1 MDLKHYIFFTV
12 DIHPIGGTSSLAAGR
27 ARYLER
33 NGWKVTIF
41 FTGSPHGESD
51 IPSLTKYVSGCGFAE
66 MWEYRPYRMSK
77 QYRDE
82 ILDKMVKILQ
92 IDSTIPNEILIE
104 SHDDFV
110 AYWAEL
116 LAEKVH
122 GRHFYLTCNEA
133 FRTPWSA
140 FDENLDFFLFKYQRH
155 EIFGSIGA
163 LQKLF
168 GGYRGME
175 NFERFV
181 PEGVSVA
188 KEEDAIQDVENQ
200 DVELKTRGGGADFSI
215 AYAGR
220 TEKQYVPAIFRGIA
234 DFSKSHP
241 DKKIR
246 FIIVGKLWNQDQLS
260 MFNGISNI
268 EIIPLGNLIP
278 IPRFLFD
285 RLDVV
290 CAGSQTAIFC
300 SYENVPVIIANA
312 HGDTTP
318 GCLYFDTNETVHN
331 EHLPQIS
338 YSEALEKV
346 LIKREYQNRKPN
358 LPERHPADWH
368 HEKTLEVMR
377 SNQSPTEYFTEKFK
391 TDLRRNWIA
400 QFPFHKI
407 QPGARIVIYGYG
419 DVGKDY
425 QQQIENG
432 NFCKLVAIVADDH
445 ENYDRTIL
453 PPEKLSELEYD
464 GIVIAEFPNQ
474 QRIDAITSKIFR
486 ITGKRNFVYD
496 WKILRIR

>member
-1 MDLKHYIFFTV
+1 MKHYIIFTYELR
-12 DIHPIGGTSSLAAGR
+12 PIGGTQALVAGR
-27 ARYLER
+27 ANYLEKH
-33 NGWKVTIF
+33 GWIVYTF
-41 FTGSPHGESD
+41 FNNFLSGECE
-51 IPSLTKYVSGCGFAE
+51 IPSLTKYVPGFGFRAIG
-66 MWEYRPYRMSK
+66 MCPYK
-77 QYRDE
+77 LPNRDREE
-82 ILDKMVKILQ
+82 ILNRM
-92 IDSTIPNEILIE
+92 IDRLRIDPTMENEIIIE
-104 SHDDFV
+104 SHYDTA

-116 LAEKVH
+116 LAERVH
-122 GRHFYLTCNEA
+122 ARHYFITCDEL
-133 FRTPWSA
+133 FRGENTTYE
-140 FDENLDFFLFKYQRH
+140 ENLDFFLFKYQRR
-155 EIFGSIGA
+155 EIFGNQSSLNKI
-163 LQKLF
+163 LN
-168 GGYRGME
+168 GYHGFE
-175 NFERFV
+175 HFERIT
-181 PEGVSVA
+181 PPGVSA
-188 KEEDAIQDVENQ
+188 GKEQDAIQDVENQ